1 MAPFAYPSRHM
12 DQFWAYLLIGKDH
25 ILDLANG
32 YDHILFV
39 IALCAVY
46 AVRDWKKIL
55 ILVTAFTVGHS
66 ITLALAT
73 FNVVAYS
80 STIIE
85 FLIPCTIFI
94 TAIANLFRGEASV
107 QRGNIHINYLFAGGF
122 GLIHGLG
129 FSTLLRELLGK
140 SENIVSLLLAF
151 NIGLELGQII
161 IVGIFMALTFIIVD
175 LAGVSRRDWKM
186 IISSAV
192 AGIALILIKES
203 DLLT

>member
-1 MAPFAYPSRHM
+1 M
-12 DQFWAYLLIGKDH
+12 DQFTTYLLIGKDH
-25 ILDLANG
+25 ILDLRNG

-46 AVRDWKKIL
+46 AVRDWKKVL
-55 ILVTAFTVGHS
+55 ILVTAFTIGHS

-73 FNVVAYS
+73 FNVVSFS
-80 STIIE
+80 STVIE
-85 FLIPCTIFI
+85 FLIPCTIFV
-94 TAIANLFRGEASV
+94 TAISNLFRNEASIEKS
-107 QRGNIHINYLFAGGF
+107 NIHLNYLFAGGF

-129 FSTLLRELLGK
+129 FSTLLRELLGGSK
-140 SENIVSLLLAF
+140 SIVSLLLAF
-151 NIGLELGQII
+151 NIGLEFGQII
-161 IVGIFMALTFIIVD
+161 IVAVFMALTFIIVD

-203 DLLT
+203 DLLN

>member
-1 MAPFAYPSRHM
+1 MAGSLDNTM
-12 DQFWAYLLIGKDH
+12 DQFSQYLLLGKDH
-25 ILDLANG
+25 ILDLRNG

-39 IALCAVY
+39 VALCAVY
-46 AVRDWKKIL
+46 AARDWKKVL

-73 FNVVAYS
+73 FKVVAFNKEV
-80 STIIE
+80 IE

-94 TAIANLFRGEASV
+94 TAISNLFRSEASV
-107 QRGNIHINYLFAGGF
+107 ERSSIHINYLFAGGF

-129 FSTLLRELLGK
+129 FSTLLRELLGGSK
-140 SENIVSLLLAF
+140 NIASLLLAF
-151 NIGLELGQII
+151 NIGLEFGQII
-161 IVGIFMALTFIIVD
+161 IVGIFMAVTFIIID
-175 LAGVSRRDWKM
+175 LANVSRRDWKM
-186 IISSAV
+186 IISSAI

>member
-1 MAPFAYPSRHM
+1 M
-12 DQFWAYLLIGKDH
+12 DQFWQYLLIGKDH
-25 ILDLANG
+25 ILDLRNG

-46 AVRDWKKIL
+46 AVSDWKKVL
-55 ILVTAFTVGHS
+55 ILVTAFTIGHS
-66 ITLALAT
+66 VTLALAT
-73 FNVVAYS
+73 FNVVS
-80 STIIE
+80 FDSTVIE
-85 FLIPCTIFI
+85 FLIPCTIFV
-94 TAIANLFRGEASV
+94 TAIANLFRGEASI
-107 QRGNIHINYLFAGGF
+107 QKSNIHINYLFAGGF

-129 FSTLLRELLGK
+129 FSTLLRELLGGSK
-140 SENIVSLLLAF
+140 NIVSLLFAF
-151 NIGLELGQII
+151 NIGLEFGQII
-161 IVGIFMALTFIIVD
+161 IVAIFMGVTFIIVD

>member
-1 MAPFAYPSRHM
+1 M

-25 ILDLANG
+25 ILDLRNG

-46 AVRDWKKIL
+46 AVRDWKKVL

-73 FNVVAYS
+73 FNLVQFS
-80 STIIE
+80 STLVE
-85 FLIPCTIFI
+85 FLIPCTIFV
-94 TAIANLFRGEASV
+94 TAISNLFRNEAGIEKS
-107 QRGNIHINYLFAGGF
+107 NIHLNYLFAGGF

-129 FSTLLRELLGK
+129 FSTLLRELLGG
-140 SENIVSLLLAF
+140 SESIVSLLLAF
-151 NIGLELGQII
+151 NIGLEFGQII
-161 IVGIFMALTFIIVD
+161 IVAVFMALTFIIVD